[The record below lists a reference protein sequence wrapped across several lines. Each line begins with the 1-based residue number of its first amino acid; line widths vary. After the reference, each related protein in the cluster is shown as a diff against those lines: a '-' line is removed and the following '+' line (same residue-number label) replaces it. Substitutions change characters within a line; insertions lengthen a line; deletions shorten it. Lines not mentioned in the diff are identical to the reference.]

1 MSRKNPNAYPVDLR
15 GTVGQ
20 LNIQG
25 ARSRELL
32 ELLNETPLSNPRLG
46 EIMDQHVAATVLFL
60 RLSDNLTNELLRRFD
75 DE

>member
-15 GTVGQ
+15 GMVGQ

-32 ELLNETPLSNPRLG
+32 ELLKEIPLSHPRLG
-46 EIMDQHVAATVLFL
+46 EIMDQHVDACILFL
-60 RLSDNLTNELLRRFD
+60 RLSEKLTDELIRRSY